1 MKMLSNISKIDGY
14 ILLRGGLLY
23 DPFININENKDIL
36 IKDNKIISVKK
47 SITLKDEYH
56 VIDCENKIV
65 TNGFIDIHSH
75 FREPGF
81 EYKETIETGSVSAF
95 HGGYTRVCVMPN
107 TDPVIDS
114 PELCKNIIEKSK
126 ELPIYVYPIGA
137 ITKGQKGMEL
147 SEVGGMV
154 NSGAVA
160 ISDDGLPVKNGQ
172 MLKVALEYAKKFN
185 IPVINHA
192 EDLML
197 VNDGLMHEGSKS
209 LKLGLPGNPDIS
221 ESTMVYRDLSIAE
234 YVKGRLHVPHVSSA
248 KSIDIIKQFKA
259 KNINITAEVT
269 PHHLCFNDEIISDY
283 NTNSKVAPPIRSSVD
298 QKALVKGVLDGVINC
313 IATDHAPHS
322 TDDKEKDFEN
332 AMCGMIGL
340 ESAFGLV
347 NKTLKNAKM
356 DIKSVINL
364 FTINPAQIVNVL
376 PNYIQ
381 EGHEAEINI
390 IDSNIEWEFNKKH
403 IYSLSKNTPVL
414 GKTLVGKVL
423 FTINKGFISNYKVD

>member
-1 MKMLSNISKIDGY
+1 MLSNISKIDGY

-23 DPFININENKDIL
+23 DPFLNINENKDIL

-114 PELCKNIIEKSK
+114 PELCKSIIEKSK
-126 ELPIYVYPIGA
+126 ELPVYVYPIGA

-234 YVKGRLHVPHVSSA
+234 YVNGRLHVPHVSSA

-322 TDDKEKDFEN
+322 IDDKEKDFEN

-364 FTINPAQIVNVL
+364 FTINPAQIVNVF

-390 IDSNIEWEFNKKH
+390 IDSNIEWDFNKKH

>member
-23 DPFININENKDIL
+23 DPFLNINENKDIL

-114 PELCKNIIEKSK
+114 PELCKSIIEKSK
-126 ELPIYVYPIGA
+126 ELPVYVYPIGA

-234 YVKGRLHVPHVSSA
+234 YVNGRLHVPHVSSA

-322 TDDKEKDFEN
+322 IDDKEKDFEN

-364 FTINPAQIVNVL
+364 FTINPAQIVNVF

-390 IDSNIEWEFNKKH
+390 IDSNIEWDFNKKH

>member
-23 DPFININENKDIL
+23 DPFLNINENKDIL

-234 YVKGRLHVPHVSSA
+234 YVNGRLHVPHVSSA

-414 GKTLVGKVL
+414 GKTLIGKVL